1 MGLELPGALT
11 WVLSMVG
18 IDWPNVDE
26 DELRSGANEL
36 RSLASELTG
45 STGKAKSDIES
56 MLSNNSSQSLELF
69 DKLWGKV
76 SGNHLPQLAEGMK
89 VVATG
94 LDISAV
100 LVVGMKAAAIAQLAI
115 LAAEII
121 ADQAEAFFTFG
132 ASEAEIPIQ
141 VAATRGIMK
150 EIMDQAIKQV
160 EQQLI
165 QAVEGPVFQALGNA
179 GEELAGQ
186 LVGDVLGTQKG
197 IDLGKVASAG
207 GSGFADGVKS
217 TVSNPAGAVGL

>member
-26 DELRSGANEL
+26 DELRSAATDL

-69 DKLWGKV
+69 DALWQKV
-76 SGNHLPQLAEGMK
+76 SGSHLPQMAEGMN
-89 VVATG
+89 VMATG

-100 LVVGMKAAAIAQLAI
+100 VVVGMKVAAIAQLAI

-121 ADQAEAFFTFG
+121 ADQVEAFFTFG
-132 ASEAEIPIQ
+132 ASEAEIPIE

-150 EIMDQAIKQV
+150 GIMDQAINQV

-165 QAVEGPVFQALGNA
+165 SAVEGPVFQALGDA

-186 LVGDVLGTQKG
+186 LLGDALGTQKG

-207 GSGFADGVKS
+207 GSGFEQGVDS
-217 TVSNPAGAVGL
+217 VVSNPAGAVGL

>member
-1 MGLELPGALT
+1 M
-11 WVLSMVG
+11 
-18 IDWPNVDE
+18 
-26 DELRSGANEL
+26 
-36 RSLASELTG
+36 
-45 STGKAKSDIES
+45 
-56 MLSNNSSQSLELF
+56 
-69 DKLWGKV
+69 
-76 SGNHLPQLAEGMK
+76 AEGMK
-89 VVATG
+89 VLATG

-100 LVVGMKAAAIAQLAI
+100 LVVGMKVAAIAQLAI

-165 QAVEGPVFQALGNA
+165 QAVEGPVFNALGSA

-186 LVGDVLGTQKG
+186 LLGDALGTQKG
-197 IDLGKVASAG
+197 VDLGKVASAG
-207 GSGFADGVKS
+207 GSSFEQGVDS
-217 TVSNPAGAVGL
+217 VVSNPAGAVGL

>member
-1 MGLELPGALT
+1 MI
-11 WVLSMVG
+11 G
-18 IDWPNVDE
+18 IDCPNVDE
-26 DELRSGANEL
+26 DELRSAANDL
-36 RSLASELTG
+36 RTLAGDLTG

-69 DKLWGKV
+69 DALWQKV
-76 SGNHLPQLAEGMK
+76 SGSHLPQMADGMK
-89 VVATG
+89 VVATA
-94 LDISAV
+94 LDASAV
-100 LVVGMKAAAIAQLAI
+100 LVVGMKVAAIAQLAI

-121 ADQAEAFFTFG
+121 ADQVEAFFTFG
-132 ASEAEIPIQ
+132 ASEAEIPIE

-150 EIMDQAIKQV
+150 EIMDQAVKQV

-165 QAVEGPVFQALGNA
+165 QAVEGPVFQAIGNA

-186 LVGDVLGTQKG
+186 LLGDALGTQKG

-207 GSGFADGVKS
+207 GSGFEQGVDS